1 MPLRIASRAA
11 NLAPSATLEIDAL
24 AKSLSARGED
34 LVAFGAGE
42 PDFDTPTPIADA
54 AVSAIRGGKTRYTL
68 ASGIPELRAAIAED
82 FRRRHGVAYAPD
94 QIVVGNGAKHAI
106 HDAFQVLIDPGDEVL
121 LPSPYWVSYAEMV
134 RLSGG
139 VPVVVPSDGSCRPS
153 LERLAAACTPRTRG
167 IVINTP
173 NNPTGAVY
181 TRAEL
186 SGILEVA
193 RGKDLWILS
202 DEVYE
207 RITRPDVRHVS
218 PASLGGDAPER
229 VVIASSVSKTFAMTG
244 WRIGYLAG
252 PSPVAKAAAVLQSQT
267 TSNPNT
273 PAQWASLAALRGD
286 SRLFQGMI
294 DEYDRR
300 RRRIEEA
307 IATTLRLECPP
318 LQGTFFAF
326 PRVEPL
332 FGRSFDGEVVKD
344 SATLASLLLK
354 KAKVVTVPGSAFGAE
369 GHLRFSYATSLER
382 IDEGMRRIK
391 SFLVALR

>member
-1 MPLRIASRAA
+1 LPLRIASRAA

-24 AKSLSARGED
+24 AKSLAARGED

-54 AVSAIRGGKTRYTL
+54 AVTAIRGGKTRYTL

-82 FRRRHGVAYAPD
+82 LGRRHGVAYAPD

-139 VPVVVPSDGSCRPS
+139 VPVVVPSDGSCRPH

-186 SGILEVA
+186 SGIFEIA
-193 RGKDLWILS
+193 RAKDLWILS

-244 WRIGYLAG
+244 WRIGYLAA
-252 PSPVAKAAAVLQSQT
+252 PTAVANAAAVLQSQT

-273 PAQWASLAALRGD
+273 PAQWASVAALRGD

-332 FGRSFDGEVVKD
+332 FGRSFEGEVVKD
-344 SATLASLLLK
+344 SASLSSLLLK

-369 GHLRFSYATSLER
+369 GHIRLSYATSLDR

-391 SFLVALR
+391 TFLIALR

>member
-24 AKSLSARGED
+24 AKSLAARGED

-106 HDAFQVLIDPGDEVL
+106 HDAFQVLIEPGDEIL

-139 VPVVVPSDGSCRPS
+139 VPVVVPSDGSCRPN
-153 LERLAAACTPRTRG
+153 LERLAAACTPGTRG

-193 RGKDLWILS
+193 RSRDLWILS

-207 RITRPDVRHVS
+207 RITRPDLRHVS

-229 VVIASSVSKTFAMTG
+229 VVIASSVSKT
-244 WRIGYLAG
+244 
-252 PSPVAKAAAVLQSQT
+252 
-267 TSNPNT
+267 
-273 PAQWASLAALRGD
+273 
-286 SRLFQGMI
+286 
-294 DEYDRR
+294 
-300 RRRIEEA
+300 
-307 IATTLRLECPP
+307 
-318 LQGTFFAF
+318 
-326 PRVEPL
+326 
-332 FGRSFDGEVVKD
+332 
-344 SATLASLLLK
+344 
-354 KAKVVTVPGSAFGAE
+354 
-369 GHLRFSYATSLER
+369 
-382 IDEGMRRIK
+382 
-391 SFLVALR
+391 